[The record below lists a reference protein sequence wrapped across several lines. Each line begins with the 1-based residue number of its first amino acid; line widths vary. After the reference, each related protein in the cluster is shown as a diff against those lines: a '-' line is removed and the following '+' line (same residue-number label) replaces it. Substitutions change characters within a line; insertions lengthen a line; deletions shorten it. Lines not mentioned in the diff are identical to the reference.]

1 MDPKDSLAT
10 LFPSPRR
17 ETVAGRQIVIPVMKL
32 RQLAQFSQ
40 ACAPFIT
47 RIVTSDYI
55 GAMIHHTDAVL
66 ECVKIATGVDAG
78 WLDALD
84 PDDTLRLVAA
94 VFEANADFFAQR
106 LLPVNR
112 EMGARMA
119 NLLNRLGGDAPLPGL
134 SSTATPLPN
143 AAI

>member
-1 MDPKDSLAT
+1 MDSNSELEV
-10 LFPSPRR
+10 LFPTPRV
-17 ETVAGRQIVIPVMKL
+17 ETIAGVQITIPTMKL
-32 RQLAQFSQ
+32 RQMARFST
-40 ACAPFIT
+40 ASAPFIT

-66 ECVKIATGVDAG
+66 ECVTIATGVAPE

-94 VFEANADFFAQR
+94 VFEVNTDFFARR

-119 NLLNRLGGDAPLPGL
+119 DLLNDLGGKAASPG
-134 SSTATPLPN
+134 
-143 AAI
+143 